1 MKSRESSEGQVAV
14 VVAVVGRER
23 RVGVAG
29 FGNLPIQGRL
39 IVAVSAAYQ
48 H

>member
-1 MKSRESSEGQVAV
+1 MKSRESSERQVEV

-23 RVGVAG
+23 MVAVVG